1 MERVGIAGQCNG
13 GLRRVTWVGI
23 TGRQRTCAGGLRG
36 DEQGGP
42 ECAECRGRDA
52 SGGCDGFE
60 HNRCGLG
67 SGTRT
72 RCATSGMRW
81 GRSSRGS
88 ETTWGRRM
96 QWVDKKELARTRKL
110 PLEFTEAMYKALD
123 PWHGQRMIMANC
135 MGSIVD
141 TERDASSQ
149 PVSNRFGRVR
159 RAGEA
164 GASSPGST
172 VPRSNVAT
180 GSPSSTSRAMRPNER
195 AVSSCP
201 GNGVPARSAATA
213 TPHTASSMEPRSPQG
228 GNGRRLELRT
238 LSGIC
243 KMITFLQVMPK
254 K

>member
-1 MERVGIAGQCNG
+1 VHGKEAWRVVTERCNA
-13 GLRRVTWVGI
+13 WVGF
-23 TGRQRTCAGGLRG
+23 R
-36 DEQGGP
+36 E
-42 ECAECRGRDA
+42 RDQNQVCNKWDA
-52 SGGCDGFE
+52 LGKEFKRIRDY
-60 HNRCGLG
+60 LG
-67 SGTRT
+67 SSD
-72 RCATSGMRW
+72 AVEWWSL
-81 GRSSRGS
+81 SK
-88 ETTWGRRM
+88 
-96 QWVDKKELARTRKL
+96 VDKKELAKTRKL
-110 PLEFTEAMYKALD
+110 PLEFTQAMYKALD

-135 MGSIVD
+135 MGSIVE

-164 GASSPGST
+164 GASSPGRT
-172 VPRSNVAT
+172 VPGCNVAT

-213 TPHTASSMEPRSPQG
+213 TPHTTSSMEPRSPQG
-228 GNGRRLELRT
+228 GNGRRLELKT

-243 KMITFLQVMPK
+243 KMITFLQVRPK